1 METVDVL
8 VRCFDRGQRRET
20 VVPVEEECFRK
31 ECWRPIACI
40 RAAVILELPFTQL
53 MNSARYGLRAEDKLR
68 LIAACSTTQ
77 EDKHG

>member
-1 METVDVL
+1 M
-8 VRCFDRGQRRET
+8 
-20 VVPVEEECFRK
+20 VPVEEEYFRK

-40 RAAVILELPFTQL
+40 KAAVILELPFTQL
-53 MNSARYGLRAEDKLR
+53 LNSAKFGLRAEDKQR